1 MVYGL
6 QISLFFFLSFS
17 FSFENVC
24 IIRNCLSNGP
34 LLAGAW
40 SFSKLSTSILNSL
53 PVGNKG

>member
-6 QISLFFFLSFS
+6 QISLFFFSFS

-24 IIRNCLSNGP
+24 IVRNCLSNGP
-34 LLAGAW
+34 QLADAW
-40 SFSKLSTSILNSL
+40 SFSKLPTSILNSL